1 MSSTERGIGRGAGA
15 RRELDLQTKVT
26 PLRPGLVR
34 RVEEYVEENLERDI
48 GLSELAHLCYM
59 SVDHFLR
66 SYRAAR
72 GITPY
77 RYVLEQRLRRAST
90 MLRTTSNRS
99 QRSGEVRTGATGP
112 LD

>member
-1 MSSTERGIGRGAGA
+1 
-15 RRELDLQTKVT
+15 
-26 PLRPGLVR
+26 
-34 RVEEYVEENLERDI
+34 
-48 GLSELAHLCYM
+48 M

-90 MLRTTSNRS
+90 MLRTTSEPVAAIAVKCGFHSPSHFSTKFHAAFRIS
-99 QRSGEVRTGATGP
+99 PTHFRRAP
-112 LD
+112 